1 MRFETMAKTYPD
13 YRAPGALRRFKD
25 EKWADFN
32 ARQREAQ
39 LAAKPLPR
47 RKRVYADWD
56 NQPPLRNRR
65 QESYEDRLD
74 DLGESPDY

>member
-1 MRFETMAKTYPD
+1 MAKTYHD
-13 YRAPGALRRFKD
+13 YRAPGALRRLPG
-25 EKWADFN
+25 EKWADF
-32 ARQREAQ
+32 AQRQREQ
-39 LAAKPLPR
+39 QDAAKPLPR

-65 QESYEDRLD
+65 QKSYEDRLD